1 MIFVGGTEGRAKFG
15 WKGSIREICRFSRS
29 NSVSKVS
36 ICREIVGKREQQDRE
51 VGWADPRGIDTAGD
65 DVGEDR
71 TVGWG
76 SGRELGGCDW
86 EASVGCGGVDGCG

>member
-15 WKGSIREICRFSRS
+15 WKGPIREICCFSRS
-29 NSVSKVS
+29 NSVSTVS
-36 ICREIVGKREQQDRE
+36 ICREIVGQREQQDRE
-51 VGWADPRGIDTAGD
+51 VGWADPRGIDTAG
-65 DVGEDR
+65 EDW
-71 TVGWG
+71 TDGWG